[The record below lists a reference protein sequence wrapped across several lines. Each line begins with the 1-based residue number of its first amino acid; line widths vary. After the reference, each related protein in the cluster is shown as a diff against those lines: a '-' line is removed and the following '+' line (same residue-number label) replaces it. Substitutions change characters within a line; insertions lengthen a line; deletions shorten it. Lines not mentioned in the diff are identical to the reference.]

1 MQDTKQL
8 SLRIAGID
16 FDTHASFLSVVTDAA
31 TFTAA
36 GLTPHIDQF
45 NVEPAS
51 HSNGPGWS
59 ASAAAA
65 LAPLNALVEQNPGG
79 SQSDVV
85 FTMRALVSTLTGLVA
100 GLIPLLAG
108 EIAIALLGALLAA
121 GWAARSRT
129 ATALRTE

>member
-1 MQDTKQL
+1 M
-8 SLRIAGID
+8 
-16 FDTHASFLSVVTDAA
+16 TDGA

-36 GLTPHIDQF
+36 GLTPHIDRF
-45 NVEPAS
+45 NVELAS

-59 ASAAAA
+59 ASAAA

-85 FTMRALVSTLTGLVA
+85 FTMRALVPTLTGLVA
-100 GLIPLLAG
+100 GLIPLPAG